1 MSRKARTPPLTASW
15 TASRAKRGGVRRK
28 ERAPSRSAIPAER
41 AGRQPIPDEREDQP
55 DEQADD
61 RPDEHGVSRAA
72 GGRLACHGAFD
83 DPRLLDVFRLGDLLL
98 RAHLV
103 VDELRPLELEVVQ
116 LARQDQAV

>member
-15 TASRAKRGGVRRK
+15 TASRAKRGGDRRAVCPRSGPGEGVRGNR
-28 ERAPSRSAIPAER
+28 EVPPTPAGSSSAIPAER

-98 RAHLV
+98 R
-103 VDELRPLELEVVQ
+103 
-116 LARQDQAV
+116 